1 MNKKI
6 SDIKRI
12 TKDYLITIKKIET
25 TKMMVKETSK
35 AKAISKVDTLLNDCI
50 ENNVNLSKTFKE
62 KPIFKY
68 HATIVTGNDLSNV

>member
-12 TKDYLITIKKIET
+12 TKDYLITIKKIEIT
-25 TKMMVKETSK
+25 EMMVKETSK
-35 AKAISKVDTLLNDCI
+35 AKAINKVDTLLNNCI
-50 ENNVNLSKTFKE
+50 ENNVNLSKTFNK

-68 HATIVTGNDLSNV
+68 HATIITEKDLSNV